1 MYRNY
6 ISIALRNLGKNKLH
20 SAINILGL
28 SIGLASAM
36 MITLYVHH
44 ERSADR
50 HHEHFNEIYRV
61 GAEIAIGNNP
71 MRMALSAAPLG
82 PDLVDLFPEIT
93 DFVRLF
99 PIGFSSDQFLIEYQQ
114 DLIYERG
121 LFLVDSNYF
130 EFFSHPAV
138 YGDPVH
144 SISHNNIAVFT
155 KSSAEKL
162 FGPGDPTGKQFR
174 LNRDHLVQVGAVIE
188 DIPDNSHLKFRMLLF
203 RNSLGN
209 TREQD
214 LAAVNYM
221 QNNLYTY
228 VKTTQALDEHSF
240 QEKVEQ
246 LVFDRIMSQLL
257 EFGIEGSYK
266 LHFTPMRDIYFNTV
280 DTYEPGNPGPIPA
293 KGDKTYVIIFVAI
306 AIFLCFIASINYMN
320 MAIARSMQ
328 RSKEVGVRKVM
339 GAARRNLV
347 GQFLTESLLI
357 SFLALI
363 IALLWVEIALPS
375 FNTLLAKNLSV
386 LMLMHPQLLVIMLAI
401 VVLTGVVSGSYPAF
415 YLSGFRPIDVLKMKI
430 RLSDR
435 RISLRK
441 VLVTLQFT
449 ISIGMIIAT
458 LVVAAQL
465 RYMHTKDT
473 GYALD
478 DIIIMNLREIAP
490 EERENFKETITQLAF
505 VKQASLSNSIPGPG
519 NNISQWGLNFE
530 TKDGFMEYM
539 INVYHVDHD
548 YLNTF
553 NIPLTQG
560 RFFEPGAATD
570 QEHAALVNEAAVKHF
585 GWDDPIGMRVQMLG
599 TTTEMNRRVIGVVKD
614 FHLTS
619 LQETIKPLLILPGEN
634 SSMLSVFIQPGQT
647 LHALKEIETLWHE
660 FSGGLP
666 MRHQFMTERHQ
677 IAYAGYD
684 SLGKLFGAFAVL
696 CILLSLMGL
705 FGLSGYSAE
714 QKTREIGIRKVHGA
728 TTTDILKLLYK
739 EYAVL
744 MIIAMIVASTLAW
757 YFMNNWLA
765 QFAYN
770 TGLNAWPFFF
780 ASSLAMIISVTTVGY
795 HAIRTSAANPVNSMK
810 YE

>member
-1 MYRNY
+1 MFRNY
-6 ISIALRNLGKNKLH
+6 MFIALRNLGKNKLNT
-20 SAINILGL
+20 AINILGL

-44 ERSADR
+44 ELSADR
-50 HHEHFNEIYRV
+50 HHEHFDEICRV
-61 GAEIAIGNNP
+61 GAEIAIGSTP
-71 MRMALSAAPLG
+71 MRLALSAAPMG

-93 DFVRLF
+93 DYVRMF
-99 PIGFSSDQFLIEYQQ
+99 PMGFSSDQVLIEYQQ
-114 DLIYERG
+114 DLMYERG

-130 EFFSHPAV
+130 DFFSHPAV

-144 SISHNNIAVFT
+144 SISHNNIAVLT
-155 KSSAEKL
+155 QSSAERL

-174 LNRDHLVQVGAVIE
+174 LNREHLIQVGAVIE

-209 TREQD
+209 TREEY
-214 LAAVNYM
+214 LNAENYM

-228 VKTTQALDEHSF
+228 VKTNQALDEQYF
-240 QEKVEQ
+240 QEKVEK
-246 LVFDRIMSQLL
+246 LVFDRIISQLL

-266 LHFTPMRDIYFNTV
+266 LHFTPMRDIYFNNV
-280 DTYEPGNPGPIPA
+280 DTYEPGNPEPIPA

-306 AIFLCFIASINYMN
+306 AIFLGFIASINYMN
-320 MAIARSMQ
+320 MAIARSVQ

-339 GAARRNLV
+339 GAARINLV

-357 SFLALI
+357 SFLALL

-375 FNTLLAKNLSV
+375 FNNLLSKNLSI
-386 LMLMHPQLLVIMLAI
+386 LMLMQPQLLAIMIAI
-401 VVLTGVVSGSYPAF
+401 VLLTGIVSGSYPAF
-415 YLSGFRPIDVLKMKI
+415 YLSGFRPIDVLKMQL

-435 RISLRK
+435 KISLRK
-441 VLVTLQFT
+441 VLVALQFT

-473 GYALD
+473 GYAMD
-478 DIIIMNLREIAP
+478 DILILNIREAAP
-490 EERENFKETITQLAF
+490 ESRENLKETLRQLA
-505 VKQASLSNSIPGPG
+505 VVEHASLSNSIPGPG

-530 TKDGFMEYM
+530 TQDGFTEYM
-539 INVYHVDHD
+539 INVYHVDTD
-548 YLNTF
+548 YLDTYC
-553 NIPLTQG
+553 IPLTQG
-560 RFFEPGAATD
+560 RFFDPEAATD

-599 TTTEMNRRVIGVVKD
+599 TTTQMNRRIVGVVKN

-619 LQETIKPLLILPGEN
+619 LQENIKPLLILPQEASN
-634 SSMLSVFIQPGQT
+634 MLSISIQPGQT
-647 LHALKEIETLWHE
+647 QHALREIEKVWHE

-666 MRHQFMTERHQ
+666 MRHQFMTERQH
-677 IAYAGYD
+677 IAYAGFD
-684 SLGKLFGAFAVL
+684 SLGKLFATFAIL

-728 TTTDILKLLYK
+728 STADILKLLYK

-744 MIIAMIVASTLAW
+744 MLIAMIVASSLAW

-770 TGLNAWPFFF
+770 TGLNIWPFFL
-780 ASSLAMIISVTTVGY
+780 ASSLAIIISVTTVGY
-795 HAIRTSAANPVNSMK
+795 HALRASATNPVDSLK